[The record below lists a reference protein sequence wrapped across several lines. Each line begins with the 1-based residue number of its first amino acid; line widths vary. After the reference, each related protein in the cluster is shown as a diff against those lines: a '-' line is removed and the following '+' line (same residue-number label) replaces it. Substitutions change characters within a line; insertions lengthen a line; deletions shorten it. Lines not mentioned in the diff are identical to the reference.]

1 MTKLI
6 YIIIAI
12 VIFGLLIAIHEL
24 GHFLVAK
31 ACGVKVLEFSIGMG
45 PQLWHKE
52 GKETQYSLRL
62 FPIGGFC
69 AMEGEDGES
78 DDPRAFGN
86 TAEWKKFLVL
96 IAGSASNFI
105 AGMLLILCLFA
116 ASTGYVST
124 TLSGFVDGF
133 PCQGETMLQA
143 GDEIVSIDGSA
154 VLLYSDISTLLNR
167 GNGKTHDIVV
177 RRDGEKITLNDLPL
191 TPREY
196 EVEGKKVT
204 MYGLYFQS
212 KEATFGSKLRLGLA
226 NSVDFVRMI
235 WWSLED
241 LFTGAVGFSA
251 LSGPIGI
258 VDAMGQM
265 AESADGVRQA
275 VDNLLYFAAFLAINL
290 AFMNLLPLPA
300 LDGGRVFFLILNG
313 LAVLLFRRRI
323 PAKYEGYVHFGGL
336 VLLLGLMVVV
346 AVQDVYRIIG

>member
-86 TAEWKKFLVL
+86 TAGWKKFLVL

-177 RRDGEKITLNDLPL
+177 RRDGEKIILNDLPL

-241 LFTGAVGFSA
+241 LFTGAGGFSA

>member
-86 TAEWKKFLVL
+86 TTGWKKFLVL

-143 GDEIVSIDGSA
+143 GD
-154 VLLYSDISTLLNR
+154 
-167 GNGKTHDIVV
+167 
-177 RRDGEKITLNDLPL
+177 
-191 TPREY
+191 
-196 EVEGKKVT
+196 
-204 MYGLYFQS
+204 
-212 KEATFGSKLRLGLA
+212 
-226 NSVDFVRMI
+226 
-235 WWSLED
+235 
-241 LFTGAVGFSA
+241 
-251 LSGPIGI
+251 
-258 VDAMGQM
+258 
-265 AESADGVRQA
+265 
-275 VDNLLYFAAFLAINL
+275 
-290 AFMNLLPLPA
+290 
-300 LDGGRVFFLILNG
+300 
-313 LAVLLFRRRI
+313 
-323 PAKYEGYVHFGGL
+323 
-336 VLLLGLMVVV
+336 
-346 AVQDVYRIIG
+346 